1 MVAAHNDDPA
11 AVDSLLADLQQRL
24 VTYMRG
30 DRTDP
35 TLVLSDEAEANARE
49 LWRAARST
57 SPDGSVPF
65 DVVHTIALLHF
76 FRYAAL
82 PLGQDRSDLQVA
94 LVLFAHVYRVDPEL
108 VPNHLLEMR
117 LSDDNDEPVIPDN
130 VAHVPDGF
138 LGRGAFEPESYSSSS
153 YPSSYFS
160 EVSDG
165 PDWWTRQ
172 AAVILRRKQTAEDPD
187 ALDFAVDLLRSAVD
201 ATPAGDP
208 ARVTQ
213 LINLCSALER
223 RYERGDD
230 LADLEEAIMAGRAA
244 LDASSDDH
252 PERPG
257 MLSNLGVALRLRFE
271 RDGDDGHLADLE
283 EAIRVGYAAVES
295 APADDPSRAGYE
307 SNLARALQ
315 HERCEHNFRHSH
327 NEWGEIEVRSGE
339 RSRPFTQVREC
350 TKCGETERVGDRL
363 FADDMA
369 EAHLKW

>member
-1 MVAAHNDDPA
+1 MVAAHNDDPT

-35 TLVLSDEAEANARE
+35 TLVLSDEAEANGRE
-49 LWRAARST
+49 LWRVARST

-65 DVVHTIALLHF
+65 DVVHTIALLHY

-82 PLGQDRSDLQVA
+82 PLGQDRSDLQAA

-138 LGRGAFEPESYSSSS
+138 LGRGAFEPESYSS

-160 EVSDG
+160 EVGDG

-187 ALDFAVDLLRSAVD
+187 ALDFAIDLLRSAVD
-201 ATPAGDP
+201 ATPVGDP
-208 ARVTQ
+208 ARVAQ
-213 LINLCSALER
+213 LIHLGDALGR
-223 RYERGDD
+223 RYDRSRNE
-230 LADLEEAIMAGRAA
+230 ADLEEAITAGRAA

-252 PERPG
+252 PLIGGNALQPRRRPPAAVRTERRRRAPGGPGGGNQGGLRRSRERP
-257 MLSNLGVALRLRFE
+257 
-271 RDGDDGHLADLE
+271 
-283 EAIRVGYAAVES
+283 
-295 APADDPSRAGYE
+295 
-307 SNLARALQ
+307 
-315 HERCEHNFRHSH
+315 C
-327 NEWGEIEVRSGE
+327 
-339 RSRPFTQVREC
+339 
-350 TKCGETERVGDRL
+350 
-363 FADDMA
+363 
-369 EAHLKW
+369 

>member
-1 MVAAHNDDPA
+1 VVAVHNDDPA

-24 VTYMRG
+24 ITYMRG

-65 DVVHTIALLHF
+65 DVVHTIALLHY

-82 PLGQDRSDLQVA
+82 PLGQDRSDL
-94 LVLFAHVYRVDPEL
+94 AHVYRVDPEL
-108 VPNHLLEMR
+108 VPSHLLEMR

-130 VAHVPDGF
+130 VAHAPDGF

-172 AAVILRRKQTAEDPD
+172 AAVTLRRKQTAEDPD
-187 ALDFAVDLLRSAVD
+187 ALDFAIDLLRSAVR
-201 ATPAGDP
+201 ATPVGDP
-208 ARVTQ
+208 ARVAQ
-213 LINLCSALER
+213 LIHLGGALER
-223 RYERGDD
+223 RYDRSRSK
-230 LADLEEAIMAGRAA
+230 ADLEEAITVGRAA
-244 LDASSDDH
+244 LEESSDDH
-252 PERPG
+252 PERPA
-257 MLSNLGVALRLRFE
+257 MLSNLSVALRLRFE
-271 RDGDDGHLADLE
+271 RNGAEGHMADLE

-295 APADDPSRAGYE
+295 APADDPRRAGYE

-315 HERCEHNFRHSH
+315 QRCKHNFRHSH

-350 TKCGETERVGDRL
+350 TECGETERVGDRY